1 MLIEFGFIT
10 NEMKHG
16 IAFEEARTVFFDENA
31 KLLGFQNL
39 IFIALQNRL
48 ADSKLIHSES
58 TFLRFEPSSPC
69 AKFHKLSDAEY

>member
-10 NEMKHG
+10 NEMKHA
-16 IAFEEARTVFFDENA
+16 IAFEEARIVFFDENA

-58 TFLRFEPSSPC
+58 TFLRRGLFFLYER
-69 AKFHKLSDAEY
+69 FHKPSDVEY